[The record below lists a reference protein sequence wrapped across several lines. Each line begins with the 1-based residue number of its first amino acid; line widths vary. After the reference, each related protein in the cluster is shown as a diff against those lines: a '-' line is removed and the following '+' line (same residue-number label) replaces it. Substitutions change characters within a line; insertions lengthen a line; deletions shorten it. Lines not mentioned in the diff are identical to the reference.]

1 MKNLIDF
8 TGLYSLSKTLRFELI
23 PQGKTLENIE
33 KKGLLKQDEARA
45 EKYKKVK
52 KIIDEYHKD
61 FIEKSLNTIKLEG
74 LEYYYDLYLK
84 TNKEDKEIKEFSKQ
98 KERLRKQIANAFK
111 ANEKFKTLFLKELIK
126 EDLLSFVSNEEDK
139 ADIKEFKD
147 FTTYFIG
154 FHQNR
159 ENMYV
164 AEEKATA
171 IAYRLINENL
181 PKFIDNI
188 KIFEKIKNE
197 APELINQLNQVLS
210 EMEEIVQGKTLEEI
224 FSLNYFNQTLTQ
236 TGIDLYNIVIGG
248 RTPEENKT
256 KIKGLNEYI
265 NTDFNQKQTDKKKR
279 QPKFKQLYKQI
290 LSDRHS
296 VSFMPESFENDNQ
309 LLESIENFYTNE
321 LLHYST
327 EGKSISILE
336 AIKNAVGNLSSF
348 NLSKIYLRNDT
359 SLTDISQK
367 VFGDWGVISKALQDY
382 YEKTNPLKPKEKQEK
397 YEERKDKW
405 LKQDIDIQTLQTAID
420 HYENETVKEKNNGNV
435 INDYFAKFGMNNE
448 SKIDLLQNVY
458 QNYNIIKDLLNTPF
472 PESEKL
478 GSNKEL
484 VNLIKAFLDSIMNV
498 IHFVKPLSLKDSDK
512 EKDESFYSLYTGLYD
527 QLNHTI
533 SIYNQVRNYLTQKP
547 YSTEKFKLNFENS
560 TLMDGWDL
568 NKEADNTT
576 IILRK
581 DNLFYIG
588 IMDKKNNHIFKHIPE
603 MIDYE
608 PHYEKIIYKYFP
620 DASKMIPK
628 CSTQLKTVVSHF
640 ESNITDKIIEGK
652 SFDSA
657 LKITK
662 RIFELNN
669 FVYDDISKTMV
680 LSEDN
685 EKRPKM
691 FQKKYLEISK
701 DIDGFKD
708 ALKDWINFCIDFLNK
723 YESTKHYSFNFK
735 NSELYNSLDEFYGDI
750 DTQTYKITYNN
761 IPVSF
766 IESLV
771 NEGKL
776 YLFQIYN
783 KDFSPFSKGKPNLHT
798 LYWKM
803 LFDEENLNDVVYKLN
818 GQAEVFYR
826 KSSIKESNK
835 VIHNA
840 NETLTN
846 KNPDNEKATSKFD
859 YDIIKDKRYTLDKFQ
874 FHVPITM
881 NFKADGILN
890 INPKVNEF
898 LKNNHDVNIIGIDR
912 GERHLLY
919 YTLINQQ
926 GEILEQDTLNII
938 ENEKQKVDYHNL
950 LDKKEGTRAEA
961 RKDWGT
967 IETIKELKEGYLS
980 QVIHKL
986 TTLMV
991 KHNAIIVMEDL
1002 NMGFMRGR
1010 QKVEKQVY
1018 QKFEKMLIDKLNYL
1032 VDKSKKANESGGVLR
1047 ALQLANKFESFKSM
1061 GKQNGFIFYVPAW
1074 NTSKMDPVTGF
1085 VNLFDTRYE
1094 NLEKAKAFFN
1104 KFNSICYNQTKDYFE
1119 FEFNYANYTAKAEG
1133 TKTNWI
1139 LCTYQNR
1146 IETFRN
1152 TAKNSQWDNREII
1165 LTNEFVKLFEQH
1177 GIDYKNNNELKSAI
1191 VMQTEK
1197 AFFERL
1203 LYLLKLTLQMRNSI
1217 TGTETD
1223 YLISPVAND
1232 EGEFYNSRNANN
1244 KLPQNA
1250 DANGAYNIARKGLW
1264 CLQQINKTDDL
1275 KKIKL
1280 AISNKEWLQF
1290 VQNNN

>member
-1 MKNLIDF
+1 MKNITDF
-8 TGLYSLSKTLRFELI
+8 TGLYPLSKTLRFELI
-23 PQGKTLENIE
+23 PQGKTKEFIE
-33 KKGLLKQDEARA
+33 QKGLLIKDEERA

-61 FIEKSLNTIKLEG
+61 FIEKSLNG
-74 LEYYYDLYLK
+74 LSIDGLNDYCDLYLMS
-84 TNKEDKEIKEFSKQ
+84 NKEDKDKKAFDKE
-98 KERLRKQIANAFK
+98 KEKLRKQIANAFK
-111 ANEKFKTLFLKELIK
+111 ANEKFKTLFAKELIK
-126 EDLLSFVSNEEDK
+126 EDLMIF
-139 ADIKEFKD
+139 ADEQDREYVKEFKD
-147 FTTYFIG
+147 FTTYFSG

-164 AEEKATA
+164 ADEKATA
-171 IAYRLINENL
+171 IAYRLVNENL

-197 APELINQLNQVLS
+197 VPELINQLNQVLN

-248 RTPEENKT
+248 RTPEENKI

-296 VSFMPESFENDNQ
+296 VSFMPESFDNDNQ
-309 LLESIENFYTNE
+309 LLESIEKFYTNE

-327 EGKSISILE
+327 EGRTINIFE
-336 AIKNAVGNLSSF
+336 TIKNAIGNLSSF
-348 NLSKIYLRNDT
+348 NLSKIYLRSDT

-367 VFGDWGVISKALQDY
+367 IFGDWGMISKALQDY

-397 YEERKDKW
+397 YEERKNKW
-405 LKQDIDIQTLQTAID
+405 LKQDIDIKTLQTAID
-420 HYENETVKEKNNGNV
+420 LCENETVKEKNDGNV
-435 INDYFAKFGMNNE
+435 IIDYFAKFGMNNE
-448 SKIDLLQNVY
+448 SKIDLMQIVH

-484 VNLIKAFLDSIMNV
+484 VSLIKTFLDGIMNV

-512 EKDESFYSLYTGLYD
+512 EKDETFYSLFTALFE
-527 QLNHTI
+527 QLNHSI
-533 SIYNQVRNYLTQKP
+533 SLYNQVRNYLTQKA
-547 YSTEKFKLNFENS
+547 YSTEKIKLNFENS

-581 DNLFYIG
+581 DNLFYLG
-588 IMDKKNNHIFKHIPE
+588 IMDKKNNHVFQHVPE
-603 MIDYE
+603 IIDNE
-608 PHYEKIIYKYFP
+608 PHYDKMIYKLLP
-620 DASKMIPK
+620 GANKMLPK
-628 CSTQLKTVVSHF
+628 VFFS
-640 ESNITDKIIEGK
+640 ESRIAEFKPSDEII
-652 SFDSA
+652 
-657 LKITK
+657 
-662 RIFELNN
+662 NN
-669 FVYDDISKTMV
+669 YKNETHKKG
-680 LSEDN
+680 DN
-685 EKRPKM
+685 FNLQHCRS
-691 FQKKYLEISK
+691 L
-701 DIDGFKD
+701 
-708 ALKDWINFCIDFLNK
+708 IDFFK
-723 YESTKHYSFNFK
+723 ESINVHEDWKKFNF
-735 NSELYNSLDEFYGDI
+735 NFSPTSTYQDLSGFYREVEHQG
-750 DTQTYKITYNN
+750 YKITYKN

-803 LFDEENLNDVVYKLN
+803 LFNEENLNDVVYKLN

-826 KSSIKESNK
+826 RSSIKESNK
-835 VIHNA
+835 ITHKA
-840 NETLTN
+840 NEVLTN
-846 KNPDNEKATSKFD
+846 KNPDNKKTTSKFD

-890 INPKVNEF
+890 INQKVNEF
-898 LKNNHDVNIIGIDR
+898 LKNNPAVNIIGIDR

-919 YTLINQQ
+919 YTLINQK
-926 GEILEQDTLNII
+926 GEILEQDTLNVIA
-938 ENEKQKVDYHNL
+938 NEKQKVDYHNL
-950 LDKKEGTRAEA
+950 LDKKEGIRAEA

-986 TTLMV
+986 TDLMV
-991 KHNAIIVMEDL
+991 KNNAIIVMEDL
-1002 NMGFMRGR
+1002 NFGFMRGR

-1032 VDKSKKANESGGVLR
+1032 VDKNKNNIEHGGVLH

-1094 NLEKAKAFFN
+1094 NMEKAKTFFN
-1104 KFNSICYNQTKDYFE
+1104 KFNSIHYNQTKGYFE
-1119 FEFNYANYTAKAEG
+1119 FEFDYNNFTAKAEG
-1133 TKTNWI
+1133 TKTNWT

-1152 TAKNSQWDNREII
+1152 TAKNSQWDNREIT
-1165 LTNEFVKLFEQH
+1165 LTGEFIKLFEQH
-1177 GIDYKNNNELKSAI
+1177 GIDYKNNNKLKSAI
-1191 VMQTEK
+1191 VMQTDK

-1223 YLISPVAND
+1223 YLISPVAN
-1232 EGEFYNSRNANN
+1232 EKGEFYDSRKANIIM
-1244 KLPQNA
+1244 PQNA

-1264 CLQQINKTDDL
+1264 VVKQINKTDDL

-1280 AISNKEWLQF
+1280 AISNKEWLSF
-1290 VQNNN
+1290 VQTIKK

>member
-1 MKNLIDF
+1 MNNITDF
-8 TGLYSLSKTLRFELI
+8 NGLYPLSKTLRFELI
-23 PQGKTLENIE
+23 PQGKTKEFIE
-33 KKGLLKQDEARA
+33 QKGLLIKDEERA

-61 FIEKSLNTIKLEG
+61 FIEKSLNG
-74 LEYYYDLYLK
+74 LSVDGLNDYCDLYLK
-84 TNKEDKEIKEFSKQ
+84 SNKEDKDKKAFDKE
-98 KERLRKQIANAFK
+98 KEKLRKQIANAFK
-111 ANEKFKTLFLKELIK
+111 ANEKFKTLFAKELIK
-126 EDLLSFVSNEEDK
+126 EDLMIF
-139 ADIKEFKD
+139 ADEQGREYVKEFKD
-147 FTTYFIG
+147 FTTYFSG

-171 IAYRLINENL
+171 IAYRLIHENL

-248 RTPEENKT
+248 RTPEENKI

-265 NTDFNQKQTDKKKR
+265 NTDFNQKQTDKKKK

-309 LLESIENFYTNE
+309 LLESIEKFYTNE

-327 EGKSISILE
+327 EGRSINIFE

-348 NLSKIYLRNDT
+348 NLSKIYLRSDT

-367 VFGDWGVISKALQDY
+367 IFGDWGVISKALQDY
-382 YEKTNPLKPKEKQEK
+382 YEKANPLKPKEKQEK
-397 YEERKDKW
+397 FEERKDKW
-405 LKQDIDIQTLQTAID
+405 LKQDIDIKTLQTAID
-420 HYENETVKEKNNGNV
+420 LCENETVKEKNDGNV
-435 INDYFAKFGMNNE
+435 IIGYFAKFGMNNE
-448 SKIDLLQNVY
+448 SKIDLMQIIH

-484 VNLIKAFLDSIMNV
+484 VSLIKSFLDSIMNV

-512 EKDESFYSLYTGLYD
+512 EKDEAFYSLFTALFE

-533 SIYNQVRNYLTQKP
+533 SLYNQVRNYLTQKA
-547 YSTEKFKLNFENS
+547 YSTEKIKLNFENS

-581 DNLFYIG
+581 DNLFYLG
-588 IMDKKNNHIFKHIPE
+588 IMDKKNNHVFQHVPE
-603 MIDYE
+603 MTDNE
-608 PHYEKIIYKYFP
+608 PHYDKMIYKLLP
-620 DASKMIPK
+620 GANKMLPK
-628 CSTQLKTVVSHF
+628 VFFS
-640 ESNITDKIIEGK
+640 ESRIAEFKPSDEII
-652 SFDSA
+652 
-657 LKITK
+657 
-662 RIFELNN
+662 NN
-669 FVYDDISKTMV
+669 YKNETHKKG
-680 LSEDN
+680 DN
-685 EKRPKM
+685 FNLQHCRS
-691 FQKKYLEISK
+691 L
-701 DIDGFKD
+701 
-708 ALKDWINFCIDFLNK
+708 IDFFKESINK
-723 YESTKHYSFNFK
+723 HEDWKRFNFK
-735 NSELYNSLDEFYGDI
+735 FSPTSTYQDLSGFYREVEHQG
-750 DTQTYKITYNN
+750 YKITYKN

-803 LFDEENLNDVVYKLN
+803 LFNEENLNDVVYKLN

-826 KSSIKESNK
+826 RSSIKESNK
-835 VIHNA
+835 ITHKA
-840 NETLTN
+840 NEVLTN
-846 KNPDNEKATSKFD
+846 KNPDNKKTTSKFD

-890 INPKVNEF
+890 INQKVNEF
-898 LKNNHDVNIIGIDR
+898 LKNNSDVNIIGIDR

-919 YTLINQQ
+919 YTLINQK
-926 GEILEQDTLNII
+926 GEILEQDTLNVIA
-938 ENEKQKVDYHNL
+938 NEKQKVDYHNL
-950 LDKKEGTRAEA
+950 LDKKEGIRAEA

-986 TTLMV
+986 TDVMV
-991 KHNAIIVMEDL
+991 KNNAIIVMEDL
-1002 NMGFMRGR
+1002 NFGFMRGR

-1032 VDKSKKANESGGVLR
+1032 VDKNKSNNEHGGVLR

-1094 NLEKAKAFFN
+1094 NIEKAKTFFN
-1104 KFNSICYNQTKDYFE
+1104 KFNSIHYNQTKGYFE
-1119 FEFNYANYTAKAEG
+1119 FEFDYNNYTAKAEG
-1133 TKTNWI
+1133 SKTHWKV
-1139 LCTYQNR
+1139 CT
-1146 IETFRN
+1146 
-1152 TAKNSQWDNREII
+1152 
-1165 LTNEFVKLFEQH
+1165 TNENRYVWNKTLNNGKGGQELYKVTEKIEDLF
-1177 GIDYKNNNELKSAI
+1177 GKNNILYGKGEDLKSQITNINSADFFKAMLKHLS
-1191 VMQTEK
+1191 VTLSLRHNNGEK
-1197 AFFERL
+1197 GIEE
-1203 LYLLKLTLQMRNSI
+1203 K
-1217 TGTETD
+1217 D
-1223 YLISPVAND
+1223 YILSPVANSK
-1232 EGEFYNSRNANN
+1232 GEFYDSSKANIS
-1244 KLPQNA
+1244 KPQNA

-1264 CLQQINKTDDL
+1264 VIEQINKTDDL

-1280 AISNKEWLQF
+1280 AISNKEWLRFAQDKEYL
-1290 VQNNN
+1290 NK